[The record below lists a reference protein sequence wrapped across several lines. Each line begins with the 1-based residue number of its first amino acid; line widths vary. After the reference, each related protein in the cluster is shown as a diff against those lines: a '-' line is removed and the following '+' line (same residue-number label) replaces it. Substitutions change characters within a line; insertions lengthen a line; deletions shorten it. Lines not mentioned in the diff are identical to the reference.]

1 MIYHLLDN
9 YLQSQSD
16 AAGALRAL
24 RYITVRSS
32 LALLLGFGLSLLIG
46 ERVIE
51 ALRRLRVG
59 QFIRRSEGDKAIS
72 LFEMHAAKEGTP
84 TMGGILILIAT
95 LIPVALL
102 CDWKQPVVGLAVAMA
117 LGFSGIGFWDDYLK
131 VVRKNSKGLNARA
144 KLILQVLLGLAF
156 GYLFAFGG
164 FGVRYHLVPGWGS
177 DGVALPFLKQAAFS
191 LGWMYIFYA
200 ALVLTATSN
209 AVNLSDGVDGLAIG
223 VSISVALCLGV
234 IAYLVGRTD
243 MAAYLIVPHVPG
255 AGELAVLMSAL
266 VGAGLG
272 FLWFNSHPASVF
284 MGDTG
289 SMMLGGV
296 MGATA
301 LLLKQEFLLA
311 IVGGI
316 FVIEALSVIVQVT
329 SFRLFGKRAFRMS
342 PLHHHFE
349 RCGWAESKIT
359 TRFWILS
366 VLLALVGLSALKL
379 R

>member
-1 MIYHLLDN
+1 MIYHLFDN

-59 QFIRRSEGDKAIS
+59 QFIRRSEGAKAIS

-84 TMGGILILIAT
+84 TMGGILILLAT

-144 KLILQVLLGLAF
+144 KLILQILLGLSF

-164 FGVRYHLVPGWGS
+164 FGVRYHLVPGWGA
-177 DGVALPFLKQAAFS
+177 DGVALPFVKQAAFS
-191 LGWMYIFYA
+191 LGWVYIFYA

-243 MAAYLIVPHVPG
+243 MANYLIVPHVPG
-255 AGELAVLMSAL
+255 AGELAVIMSAL

-289 SMMLGGV
+289 SMMLGGL

-301 LLLKQEFLLA
+301 LLIKQEFLLA

-316 FVIEALSVIVQVT
+316 FVVEALSVIVQVT
-329 SFRLFGKRAFRMS
+329 SFRLFGKRALKMS

-359 TRFWILS
+359 TRFWIVS